1 MQDLNDIINNE
12 DLKNQI
18 NFLID
23 ISEEER
29 KNYKEGIKDNNDSNM
44 HINIQLIDNLTKDKM
59 SNNNSNKNLDLKPS
73 KSKPKI
79 ESKPKQK
86 KK

>member
-1 MQDLNDIINNE
+1 
-12 DLKNQI
+12 
-18 NFLID
+18 
-23 ISEEER
+23 
-29 KNYKEGIKDNNDSNM
+29 M
-44 HINIQLIDNLTKDKM
+44 HINIQLWDNLTKDKM
-59 SNNNSNKNLDLKPS
+59 SNNNSNKDLNLKTI